1 MVTLLTLDLKEKGKK
16 KKKVGKLF
24 IKQCMVFN
32 EAFPTVKDIA
42 TWVNYKTNIKYE
54 LLSEV

>member
-1 MVTLLTLDLKEKGKK
+1 MVTLLTLDLKEKGE